1 MAFAAIVLS
10 TPAGVT
16 ALKDDRY
23 PEDLTSLQ
31 AGKALNFEELP
42 TPVLALLREVNP
54 TFEGTSKKSCR
65 AWFFS
70 AREQDSLVAC
80 GLLAAAPKET
90 DPKEMLAKPT
100 SRMID
105 ELRRFE
111 PKLPKNWLK
120 RGAFM
125 IKLLEKLCT
134 IDIKKDV
141 QTALLA
147 FHDPYDRSVV
157 CGSLPVVDLPE
168 ILRRQPRG
176 WFSPAMVQRKLYE
189 NINGFTST
197 DDFTVPSKI
206 CLVSYNISYFTQF
219 NSVEFVDQQLEETRK
234 GREGEDRKL
243 SVKRA
248 RQEEKLYSR

>member
-1 MAFAAIVLS
+1 MVI
-10 TPAGVT
+10 
-16 ALKDDRY
+16 
-23 PEDLTSLQ
+23 
-31 AGKALNFEELP
+31 
-42 TPVLALLREVNP
+42 
-54 TFEGTSKKSCR
+54 
-65 AWFFS
+65 
-70 AREQDSLVAC
+70 
-80 GLLAAAPKET
+80 GLLAAAMAET

-157 CGSLPVVDLPE
+157 CGMAACQPSTCRRSSTVIF
-168 ILRRQPRG
+168 IL
-176 WFSPAMVQRKLYE
+176 K
-189 NINGFTST
+189 
-197 DDFTVPSKI
+197 
-206 CLVSYNISYFTQF
+206 
-219 NSVEFVDQQLEETRK
+219 
-234 GREGEDRKL
+234 
-243 SVKRA
+243 
-248 RQEEKLYSR
+248 